1 MSFVI
6 TDAEDITPEWLTEV
20 LRRNCV
26 LESGEVS
33 QIRSILSR
41 TLQVSRVIRLAMD
54 YSSDAPKTAPA
65 SLFLKLSRSDTD
77 PLVNDRS
84 EVEFY
89 QKVAVR
95 TVGPIVR
102 CYDSAFSDETNS
114 SHLLLED
121 LSGTHIQ
128 PRDGQLPSASE
139 CEAAVMSLAEL
150 HSQWWEHPEVGT
162 KIGSFFDKDWLEKFL
177 SDLERSIAAFLSYL
191 GDDISADKRRIYERL
206 LLSSRKIW
214 GRLTD
219 PAGLTVTNGDLHW
232 WNFLYPKYPTKD
244 RIRII
249 DWQLW
254 HIDLGARDLAFL
266 IALGG
271 FAKERHAAE
280 LDLLRL
286 YHRTLLVNGVKNY
299 EWNSF
304 WNDYRF
310 SAIRNLN
317 MPVIFWSQGKHDT
330 TWKNAM
336 HRAFQSFDELGC
348 IELLDP

>member
-1 MSFVI
+1 
-6 TDAEDITPEWLTEV
+6 
-20 LRRNCV
+20 
-26 LESGEVS
+26 
-33 QIRSILSR
+33 
-41 TLQVSRVIRLAMD
+41 
-54 YSSDAPKTAPA
+54 
-65 SLFLKLSRSDTD
+65 
-77 PLVNDRS
+77 
-84 EVEFY
+84 
-89 QKVAVR
+89 
-95 TVGPIVR
+95 
-102 CYDSAFSDETNS
+102 
-114 SHLLLED
+114 LLED
-121 LSGTHIQ
+121 LSETHTQ
-128 PRDGQLPSASE
+128 PKDGQLPLAHE
-139 CEAAVMSLAEL
+139 CESAVKSLAEF
-150 HSQWWEHPEVGT
+150 HCGWWEHRKLGNE
-162 KIGSFFDKDWLEKFL
+162 IGRIFDAAWLDKFL
-177 SDLERSIAAFLSYL
+177 SDLERSIHAFLSYL
-191 GDDISADKRRIYERL
+191 GDDISADNRRVYERL

-214 GRLTD
+214 GRLID

-232 WNFLYPKYPTKD
+232 WNFLYPKYPAKD